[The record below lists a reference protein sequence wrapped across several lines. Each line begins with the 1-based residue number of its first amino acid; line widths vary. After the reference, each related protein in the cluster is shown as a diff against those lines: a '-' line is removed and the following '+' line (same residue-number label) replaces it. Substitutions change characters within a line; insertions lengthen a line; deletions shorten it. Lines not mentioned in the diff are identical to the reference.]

1 MKEWTVRSLSMP
13 TTEKVLSL
21 YLFGNIAKYMRWP
34 LSKYYN
40 L

>member
-1 MKEWTVRSLSMP
+1 MKKATVRSLSMP

-21 YLFGNIAKYMRWP
+21 YLFGNIAECMRRP